1 MLTKSIQSQIDFG
14 HKIDIFF
21 ININSVP
28 YVPQHTFGLRP
39 ELLWVRLGDGINAM
53 GKSLISK

>member
-1 MLTKSIQSQIDFG
+1 MNIFMLTKPIQSQIDFG

-21 ININSVP
+21 ININSDP

-39 ELLWVRLGDGINAM
+39 GLQG
-53 GKSLISK
+53 